1 MCVYIYYNLQKLI
14 FFFGKKMKFGKEF
27 AAQMVQEWRDAYM
40 DYNSLK
46 TVLKDIGRIRQRSVS
61 TPVMAAS
68 TSKSSL
74 KRKVSFYRAFSGL
87 TSRHR
92 SSPRKNEDEV
102 ILVHAVEQQEGAD
115 GHYQTMFL
123 MSSDTGG
130 EYELVFF
137 RRLDD
142 EFNKVLNFYKMKV
155 QEVMDEA
162 NELTEQMDALIAVRI
177 NVDKPMVKSHFL
189 GADLENLASNERN
202 PGRQHMDLIQE
213 IEMSAEGNLEEQN
226 QNEIF
231 ENSGDNYRKGK
242 GQKISIQGSRPTSL
256 EILDHAQINNLTPE
270 TPVSTLK
277 AILMSTNSATS
288 FGKKELRKAEEL
300 MTQAFTEFYRKLQI
314 LKSYCFLNLLAFSKI
329 MKKYEKITSRNASKT
344 YMAMVD
350 NSYLGSSDEIT
361 RLMERVEATFIK
373 HFANGNHRKGMK
385 ILRPKARRERHR
397 ITFSLGFF
405 SGCSLALVVATVV
418 LIHARDLLKSHGRTQ
433 YMDNMF
439 PLYSL
444 FGFIVLHMLMYS
456 ANIYFWRRFRVN
468 YSFIFGFKQGTELG
482 YRQVF
487 LLSSVL
493 AVLALVG
500 VISNL
505 DMEMDERTRSFG
517 ALTELVPLGLLTV
530 VVLIIFCPFNII
542 YRSSRF
548 ILIQSAFHC
557 LCAPLYKVTLQD
569 FFLADQL
576 TSQVQAFRSL
586 EFYVCYYG
594 WGDFK
599 IRSNKCQAS
608 GVYNS
613 FYFVVA
619 IVPYWMRFLQSLR
632 RLIEEK
638 DAMHGYNGLKYFSIL
653 VAVAMRTTHD
663 LQKGMIWKI
672 MAAVSSGVAT
682 IIATYWDI
690 VVDWGLLRRD
700 SKNPWLRDKLLVSNR
715 SVYFAAMALN
725 VVLRLAWMQSVLGF
739 REAPFLHRQALIAI
753 VACLEIIR
761 RGIWNFFRLE
771 NEHLNNVGKYR
782 AFKSVP
788 LPFHHYNDEDRNI

>member
-1 MCVYIYYNLQKLI
+1 
-14 FFFGKKMKFGKEF
+14 MKFGKEF

-46 TVLKDIGRIRQRSVS
+46 AVLKDIVRIRQRSV
-61 TPVMAAS
+61 TAS

-74 KRKVSFYRAFSGL
+74 KRKVSLYRAFSGL

-92 SSPRKNEDEV
+92 SSQRKNEDEV
-102 ILVHAVEQQEGAD
+102 ILVHAVEQQEGAN

-130 EYELVFF
+130 ECELRFF

-142 EFNKVLNFYKMKV
+142 EFNKVVNFYKMKV

-162 NELTEQMDALIAVRI
+162 NELTKQMDALIALRI
-177 NVDKPMVKSHFL
+177 NVDKPMVEFH
-189 GADLENLASNERN
+189 GADLENLASNERK
-202 PGRQHMDLIQE
+202 PGRQHMDHVIQE
-213 IEMSAEGNLEEQN
+213 VEMSSEGNLEEQN
-226 QNEIF
+226 QNEIV
-231 ENSGDNYRKGK
+231 ENFRDNYRKGK
-242 GQKISIQGSRPTSL
+242 GQKVSIQGLRPTSL
-256 EILDHAQINNLTPE
+256 EILDRVQINVTPE

-277 AILMSTNSATS
+277 GILMISTNSTTS
-288 FGKKELRKAEEL
+288 FGKKELRKAEEQ

-314 LKSYCFLNLLAFSKI
+314 LNSYSFLNLLAFSKI
-329 MKKYEKITSRNASKT
+329 MKKYDKITSRNASKT

-350 NSYLGSSDEIT
+350 KSYLGSSDEIT

-373 HFANGNHRKGMK
+373 HFVNGNRREGKK

-418 LIHARDLLKSHGRTQ
+418 VIQGRDLLKSEGRTQ

-456 ANIYFWRRFRVN
+456 ANICFWRRYRVN

-482 YRQVF
+482 YREVS

-493 AVLALVG
+493 AVLALAG

-505 DMEMDERTRSFG
+505 DMEMDERTRSFE

-576 TSQVQAFRSL
+576 TSQVQAFRSF

-599 IRSNKCQAS
+599 IRSNKCHRS
-608 GVYNS
+608 GVYKS
-613 FYFVVA
+613 FYFIVA
-619 IVPYWMRFLQSLR
+619 IVPYWIRFLQSLR

-638 DAMHGYNGLKYFSIL
+638 DAMHGYNGLKYFSII
-653 VAVAMRTTHD
+653 VAVFMRTTHD
-663 LQKGMIWKI
+663 LQKGMSWKI
-672 MAAVSSGVAT
+672 MAVVSSGVAT

-690 VVDWGLLRRD
+690 VIDWGLLRKD
-700 SKNPWLRDKLLVSNR
+700 SKNRWLRDKLLISNR
-715 SVYFAAMALN
+715 SVYFVAMALN

-788 LPFHHYNDEDRNI
+788 LPFNYDNVDDEDRHI

>member
-1 MCVYIYYNLQKLI
+1 MFSSSIHFNLQKPI
-14 FFFGKKMKFGKEF
+14 FFFLKKMKFGKEF
-27 AAQMVQEWRDAYM
+27 TAQMVQEWRDAYM

-46 TVLKDIGRIRQRSVS
+46 KVLKDIARIRQRSVS
-61 TPVMAAS
+61 TPVAAS
-68 TSKSSL
+68 TSKISL
-74 KRKVSFYRAFSGL
+74 KRKVSLYRAFSGL
-87 TSRHR
+87 TNRHG
-92 SSPRKNEDEV
+92 SSPKKNEDEV

-130 EYELVFF
+130 ECEIVFF

-142 EFNKVLNFYKMKV
+142 EFNKVVNFYKMKV

-162 NELTEQMDALIAVRI
+162 NELTKQMDALIALRI
-177 NVDKPMVKSHFL
+177 NVNKPMVEFRGS
-189 GADLENLASNERN
+189 DLENLASDERK
-202 PGRQHMDLIQE
+202 PGRHHMDVIRE
-213 IEMSAEGNLEEQN
+213 VEMRAEGNLEEQN
-226 QNEIF
+226 QNEIV
-231 ENSGDNYRKGK
+231 ENSRDNYRKGK
-242 GQKISIQGSRPTSL
+242 GQKVSIQGSRPTSL
-256 EILDHAQINNLTPE
+256 EILDHVQINVTPK

-277 AILMSTNSATS
+277 GILMISTNSATP
-288 FGKKELRKAEEL
+288 FGKKELRKAEER

-314 LKSYCFLNLLAFSKI
+314 LKSYSFLNLLAFSKI
-329 MKKYEKITSRNASKT
+329 MKKYDKITSRNASKT

-350 NSYLGSSDEIT
+350 KSYIGSSDEIT

-373 HFANGNHRKGMK
+373 HFANGNHSEGMK

-418 LIHARDLLKSHGRTQ
+418 VIHARDLLKSEGRTQ

-444 FGFIVLHMLMYS
+444 FGFIVLHMLTYS
-456 ANIYFWRRFRVN
+456 ANIYFWRRYRVN

-482 YRQVF
+482 YREVF

-493 AVLALVG
+493 AVLALAG

-505 DMEMDERTRSFG
+505 DMEMDERTRSFE

-530 VVLIIFCPFNII
+530 VVLILFCPLNII

-576 TSQVQAFRSL
+576 TSQVQAFRSF
-586 EFYVCYYG
+586 EFYFCYYG

-599 IRSNKCQAS
+599 MRSNKCHGS
-608 GVYNS
+608 RVYKS
-613 FYFVVA
+613 FYFIVA
-619 IVPYWMRFLQSLR
+619 IVPYWMRFLQCLR

-638 DAMHGYNGLKYFSIL
+638 DAMQWYNGLKYFSII
-653 VAVAMRTTHD
+653 VAVSMRTTYD
-663 LQKGMIWKI
+663 LQMGMTWKI

-682 IIATYWDI
+682 IVATYWDI
-690 VVDWGLLRRD
+690 VMDWGLLRRD
-700 SKNPWLRDKLLVSNR
+700 SKNPWLRDKLLISNR
-715 SVYFAAMALN
+715 SVYFVAMALN

-739 REAPFLHRQALIAI
+739 REAPFLHRQALISI

-788 LPFHHYNDEDRNI
+788 LPFNYDNDEDREI